1 MRRYVHNAFEPQ
13 PLSTLG
19 ASFLSARAHDTATD
33 TTVRLQ
39 IWDTAG
45 QERFRALAQ
54 LYYRGCAAVLLVY
67 SVCNAASFAAVGP
80 WLREVRARLPPDCVV
95 HVVGTHA
102 DLAAQDPARREVPF
116 ERCIAYVAE
125 NLRPGTGAGAGTPS
139 RPTTSGGG
147 GGGGGGMAGSF
158 GESKRGSGLW
168 AIDAGWDVCHE
179 VSSATGEGIDEV
191 FRVITRK
198 IVEQAQGKTAGS
210 ANGAANAGE
219 GVTTPGVER
228 RGGSGY
234 FDRVHRESGSLRLGG
249 DIKRR
254 SWLLGFPTPN
264 INAPTPG
271 IADDLI
277 AEGVCTPSE
286 RQRSRCC

>member
-1 MRRYVHNAFEPQ
+1 MHRYVHNAFDPA

-19 ASFLSARAHDTATD
+19 ASFLSARAHDAAAD
-33 TTVRLQ
+33 TGVRLQ

-54 LYYRGCAAVLLVY
+54 LYYRGCAAVLIVY
-67 SVCNAASFAAVGP
+67 SVCSAASFAAVAA
-80 WLREVRARLPPDCVV
+80 WLREVRARLPPDVVV

-102 DLAAQDPARREVPF
+102 DVAAQDPARREVPF

-125 NLRPGTGAGAGTPS
+125 NLRPGAGESSASPPGTA
-139 RPTTSGGG
+139 
-147 GGGGGGMAGSF
+147 GGMAASAGD
-158 GESKRGSGLW
+158 GSKRGSGLW
-168 AIDAGWDVCHE
+168 AMDAGWDVCHE
-179 VSSATGEGIDEV
+179 VSSATGEGIEEV

-198 IVEQAQGKTAGS
+198 IVEQAQDKAAGS
-210 ANGAANAGE
+210 TKGQAAGDASGGVRTPGGE
-219 GVTTPGVER
+219 G

-234 FDRVHRESGSLRLGG
+234 FDGSHGESSGSLRLGG

-264 INAPTPG
+264 ISAPTPG
-271 IADDLI
+271 IGDDTI
-277 AEGVCTPSE
+277 AEGVGTPSE